1 MRQIMIIF
9 LLIAIS
15 LDNPIYAQIQSSV
28 NNSAT
33 GEIFRRNVQP
43 FLLRSENL
51 FRQGNHLD
59 ALIELD
65 NAVDLVPELPE
76 VYLHRAMLKYRLGMR
91 TEAQED
97 VAKAARLNPITPALF
112 GINGPQAQM
121 DLLAFYPE
129 DIYQKVSWKDQLAHY
144 EMILDSWYQELYS
157 VNVTDDFPELESVI
171 IHFESV
177 LEALEN
183 KALYKAIDELA
194 YLELFKGNTSVYYDL
209 KGVIHLEMKE
219 LDKAAKAFRKAINL
233 DPNNAMA
240 WYNLSKVSQVFEEY
254 ESSLDF
260 LNKSIGLS
268 PNFSNAYFERAVVKK
283 SLGDINGAIA
293 DYTQIIE
300 EEENTLLAAYFN
312 RAVCYKKI
320 GKLTDAL
327 NDLDELLLYESDN
340 PMTWKVRGN
349 IHLLAG
355 RYNQA
360 IADFTKAIDL
370 NSELGTAY
378 FNRGVAHL
386 LNHNPLTACNDF
398 QRSANEG
405 YERALD
411 KQTHFCSN

>member
-1 MRQIMIIF
+1 MRQIMMIF
-9 LLIAIS
+9 FLIAIS
-15 LDNPIYAQIQSSV
+15 SNTPIYAQVQHSI

-76 VYLHRAMLKYRLGMR
+76 VYLHRAMLKYKLGMR
-91 TEAQED
+91 TEAEED
-97 VAKAARLNPITPALF
+97 VAKATRLNPITPALF

-129 DIYQKVSWKDQLAHY
+129 EIYQKVSWTDQLAHY
-144 EMILDSWYQELYS
+144 EITLDSWYEELYS
-157 VNVTDDFPELESVI
+157 VNTTDDFPELESII
-171 IHFESV
+171 IHFEGV

-183 KALYKAIDELA
+183 RAWYKAIDELA
-194 YLELFKGNTSVYYDL
+194 YLELFKGNTSVLHDL
-209 KGVIHLEMKE
+209 KGIVYLETKE
-219 LDKAAKAFRKAINL
+219 LDKAAKAFRQAIRL

-240 WYNLSKVSQVFEEY
+240 WYNLSKVSQVFKEY
-254 ESSLDF
+254 EASLDF

-268 PNFSNAYFERAVVKK
+268 PTFSNAYFERALVKK
-283 SLGDINGAIA
+283 KLGDINGAIV
-293 DYTQIIE
+293 DYTKIIDE
-300 EEENTLLAAYFN
+300 EGSTFLTAYFN
-312 RAVCYKKI
+312 RAICYKKI

-327 NDLDELLLYESDN
+327 NDLEELLLYESDN
-340 PMTWKVRGN
+340 SMTWKVRGN
-349 IHLLAG
+349 IHLLGG
-355 RYNQA
+355 RYDQA

-370 NSELGTAY
+370 NSELGIAY

-411 KQTHFCSN
+411 KQTYFCSN